1 MMNQIKFMMSTTIS
15 IKKKNNKNKINK
27 IRRFRNNVNN
37 VKVTPGTLRVVAV
50 VQQQPFTGD
59 RGTRTPVQQRC
70 IQKKKGQNHLDNE
83 NILTTKTLVKQKTK
97 HFENTYIPES
107 AAVNSGKARVLLLAL
122 ARTVF
127 KNRTAHAT

>member
-1 MMNQIKFMMSTTIS
+1 MALTIVS
-15 IKKKNNKNKINK
+15 DPFWYPEGQWRDSGRPKCFQKNK
-27 IRRFRNNVNN
+27 IRRFRNN

-83 NILTTKTLVKQKTK
+83 NILTTKTSGQRKHLDKANILTTKT
-97 HFENTYIPES
+97 S
-107 AAVNSGKARVLLLAL
+107 
-122 ARTVF
+122 
-127 KNRTAHAT
+127 